1 MSTPP
6 TPQPRHTW
14 GIRFALLGIT
24 LLALALR
31 LWHLSGQ
38 SLGYDEGYSVA
49 LARQSLS
56 AIAAQTAAD
65 IQPPLYYDLLHFW
78 MQLFGTSEA
87 AVRSLSL
94 LFGVLTVPLLY
105 ALGRRLFGP
114 ATGLGAALLGA
125 VSPFWIWYAQEARNY
140 TLVTFLGALSSYLL
154 LSLTC
159 GVGEGR
165 GGGIPCWRGRVGVGV
180 WLAFV
185 LTNIAAVYTH
195 YYAFFLVAFQA
206 IFFLLIWA
214 TLRLPP
220 LSATGEGWGG
230 GSPMPEKG
238 EGRGGGS
245 LLTGLAAFAAIG
257 LAYLPWIGYAINRLV
272 ADTSY
277 WQGTLA
283 LSTIVRQTM
292 LAFST
297 GHTVVESQ
305 AQWIAA
311 GYAVLLVV
319 GVLAALCRGAREQG
333 SRGAEVQG
341 SKQSPSLITRTSSLI
356 TRTSSLITRA
366 SSLITRNFYLVTFVV
381 LYLIIPVLLLFAISY
396 ARPKFHPRYLM
407 LASPAFFLLIAR
419 SMFHV
424 PRFKFHVPSSTQHAT
439 RNTQHVPRFTFQVP
453 RFKFHAPRSTKHVT
467 RNTQHA
473 TRFTFALCSLLFV
486 LATSAYSLSH
496 YYTNTVYVRDDF
508 RSVARYVLAHQTADE
523 AVILTS
529 GHLRPVFDYYY
540 PRGNVYPIPDIPIL
554 STAHPLT
561 YAVAADLNRI
571 AATHR
576 GVWLVLWQDDAVD
589 PAGVLTTLLDEQARP
604 LPVEQSFW
612 GIRVRHYALPGGV
625 RFSSEPHPQHVAS
638 VNFGGDLAL
647 LGYDATSPT
656 PSGQPVELT
665 LYWQALH
672 PLSNDLR
679 LALRLSDAQGHTWG
693 RFDGRPAGY
702 GFPTNRWPTGT
713 PFPGRLALPV
723 APGTPPGQYRL
734 EASVY
739 PADRPDQPLDV
750 LDARGAPAGKSRVIG
765 SLTVTRA
772 TRPPAVSDLGLRQ
785 PLHATF
791 GPVALVGATVEATA
805 VQPGDRLPVALGW
818 QALAAPPADYTL
830 RLAMVDA
837 QGHLASEARF
847 PPAGDYA
854 TSRWQADD
862 VLLGQYD
869 LLVADVAPG
878 EWQLQATLLDATGQP
893 LGAPVTIA
901 RLQVKAVER
910 RTAIP
915 PIQHPLRATLGD
927 AVAFLG
933 YDLTSD
939 TVAPG
944 GTVQLTLY
952 WQATGR
958 MDKSYKVFTHLL
970 DANERIAAQQD
981 SVPVGGRRPTTG
993 WASGEIIV
1001 DHYTLAVKPDAAAGD
1016 YVLEIG
1022 LYEATTGDLLP
1033 VRAATGQPLGDRL
1046 LLGQVKVTK

>member
-1 MSTPP
+1 MSTSP

-14 GIRFALLGIT
+14 AIRLALLGIT

-31 LWHLSGQ
+31 LWHLNGQ

-78 MQLFGTSEA
+78 MQLFGMGEA

-140 TLVTFLGALSSYLL
+140 TLVTFLGLLSSYLL
-154 LSLTC
+154 LAVSLPC
-159 GVGEGR
+159 RAGEGR
-165 GGGIPCWRGRVGVGV
+165 GVKPCEGSEPSQGSAGL

-185 LTNIAAVYTH
+185 LTNVAAVYTH

-206 IFFLLIWA
+206 LFFLLIWA
-214 TLRLPP
+214 ARYLPP
-220 LSATGEGWGG
+220 LSKT
-230 GSPMPEKG
+230 G
-238 EGRGGGS
+238 EGRGGGK

-257 LAYLPWIGYAINRLV
+257 LAYLPWIGYALNRLV

-277 WQGTLA
+277 WEGTLA

-319 GVLAALCRGAREQG
+319 GVVAGVKKHEAR
-333 SRGAEVQG
+333 AEA
-341 SKQSPSLITRTSSLI
+341 TSADEPLPP
-356 TRTSSLITRA
+356 A
-366 SSLITRNFYLVTFVV
+366 SCPLLFTV
-381 LYLIIPVLLLFAISY
+381 LYLVIPILLLFAISY

-407 LASPAFFLLIAR
+407 LASPAFLLLVSR
-419 SMFHV
+419 SMFQV
-424 PRFKFHVPSSTQHAT
+424 SRFTFHVPSSPQHAT
-439 RNTQHVPRFTFQVP
+439 RNTQHVPHFT
-453 RFKFHAPRSTKHVT
+453 SHVSRLT
-467 RNTQHA
+467 DHGSRI
-473 TRFTFALCSLLFV
+473 TFALCSILFV
-486 LATSAYSLSH
+486 LCSSAYSLSH

-508 RSVARYVLAHQTADE
+508 RSVARYVLARQTADE

-561 YAVAADLNRI
+561 YAVADDLNRI
-571 AATHR
+571 AAAHS

-612 GIRVRHYALPGGV
+612 GIRLRHYALSSGV
-625 RFSSEPHPQHVAS
+625 RFPSEPRPQYVAS

-647 LGYDATSPT
+647 LGYSATQETT

-665 LYWQALH
+665 LYWQALR
-672 PLSNDLR
+672 PLSSDLR
-679 LALRLSDAQGHTWG
+679 LALRLSDTQGHTWG

-702 GFPTNRWPTGT
+702 GFPTTRWPAAT
-713 PFPGRLALPV
+713 PFPGRVALPI

-750 LDARGAPAGKSRVIG
+750 LDARGAPAGKSRIIG
-765 SLTVTRA
+765 SLTVTA
-772 TRPPAVSDLGLRQ
+772 AARPPAVADLGLRQ
-785 PLHATF
+785 PLNAIF
-791 GPVALVGATVEATA
+791 GPVALVGTTVEATA

-818 QALAAPPADYTL
+818 QALAAPATDYAL
-830 RLAMVDA
+830 RLALVDA
-837 QGHLASEARF
+837 QGRLANEARF

-854 TSRWQADD
+854 TSRWQSGDL
-862 VLLGQYD
+862 LLGQYD

-878 EWQLQATLLDATGQP
+878 EWQLQAALLDATGQP

-901 RLQVKAVER
+901 RLPVQAVER

-915 PIQHPLRATLGD
+915 PIQRPLRATLGD
-927 AVAFLG
+927 AVTLLG

-944 GTVQLTLY
+944 GAVQLTLY

-981 SVPVGGRRPTTG
+981 NVPMSGQRPTTG
-993 WASGEIIV
+993 WVSGEIIV
-1001 DHYTLAVKPDAAAGD
+1001 DHYTLAVKPDAAPGD

-1022 LYEATTGDLLP
+1022 LYEAISGERLP
-1033 VRAATGQPLGDRL
+1033 VRDAAGQPLGDRL
-1046 LLGQVKVTK
+1046 LLGQVKVAR

>member
-1 MSTPP
+1 MFTP
-6 TPQPRHTW
+6 TISQTRHTW
-14 GIRFALLGIT
+14 AIRLVLLGIT

-31 LWHLSGQ
+31 LCHLSGQ

-94 LFGVLTVPLLY
+94 LFGLLTMPLLY

-114 ATGLGAALLGA
+114 ATGLLAALLGA
-125 VSPFWIWYAQEARNY
+125 ISPFWIWYAQEARNY
-140 TLVTFLGALSSYLL
+140 TLVTFLGVLSSYLL
-154 LSLTC
+154 LAVLTPTPALPLRR
-159 GVGEGR
+159 GR
-165 GGGIPCWRGRVGVGV
+165 GREGVVV
-180 WLAFV
+180 WSAFV

-206 IFFLLIWA
+206 LFFLLVWA
-214 TLRLPP
+214 TRYLPP
-220 LSATGEGWGG
+220 LSATGEGRGG
-230 GSPMPEKG
+230 GSPLSAAG

-245 LLTGLAAFAAIG
+245 PLLTGEGRSGGPLRQLLIGLAAFAAIG
-257 LAYLPWIGYAINRLV
+257 LAYLPWAGYALNRLV

-277 WQGTLA
+277 WEGTLA
-283 LSTIVRQTM
+283 LSTIVRQTL

-311 GYAVLLVV
+311 GYAVLLMV
-319 GVLAALCRGAREQG
+319 GVVAALFIGAGGQG
-333 SRGAEVQG
+333 GKGAEVQV
-341 SKQSPSLITRTSSLI
+341 SKQSSSLVTRT
-356 TRTSSLITRA
+356 
-366 SSLITRNFYLVTFVV
+366 SSLITRNFYLVTFAV
-381 LYLIIPVLLLFAISY
+381 LYLIVPILLLFAISY

-407 LASPAFFLLIAR
+407 LASPAFFLLVAR
-419 SMFHV
+419 SMFQV
-424 PRFKFHVPSSTQHAT
+424 PRFTFQVSSSKFQVSRSTQHAT
-439 RNTQHVPRFTFQVP
+439 RNTQH
-453 RFKFHAPRSTKHVT
+453 AT
-467 RNTQHA
+467 RNTFHVS
-473 TRFTFALCSLLFV
+473 RSMLYALCSRLYALCSILFV
-486 LATSAYSLSH
+486 LCSSAYSLSH
-496 YYTNTVYVRDDF
+496 YYANTVYVRDDF
-508 RSVARYVLAHQTADE
+508 RSVARYVLTHQTAEE

-540 PRGNVYPIPDIPIL
+540 PQDNVYPIPDIPIL

-571 AATHR
+571 AAAHS

-589 PAGVLTTLLDEQARP
+589 PAGVLATLLDEQAQP
-604 LPVEQSFW
+604 LPVEQTFW
-612 GIRVRHYALPGGV
+612 GIRLRHYALPSGV
-625 RFSSEPHPQHVAS
+625 SFSSEPRPQHPAS

-647 LGYDATSPT
+647 LGYSAAQEAT

-665 LYWQALH
+665 LYWQALR
-672 PLSNDLR
+672 PLNSDLR

-702 GFPTNRWPTGT
+702 GFPTTRWPAGT
-713 PFPGRLALPV
+713 PFPGRLALPI
-723 APGTPPGQYRL
+723 APGTPPGLYRL

-750 LDARGAPAGKSRVIG
+750 LGARGAPAGKSRVIG
-765 SLTVTRA
+765 PLAVTGA
-772 TRPPAVSDLGLRQ
+772 ARPPAVADLGLRQ
-785 PLHATF
+785 QLHAIF
-791 GPVALVGATVEATA
+791 GPVALVGATVEATT

-818 QALAAPPADYTL
+818 QALAVPPADYTL
-830 RLAMVDA
+830 RLALVDA
-837 QGHLASEARF
+837 PGHLASEARF
-847 PPAGDYA
+847 PPAGDFYA
-854 TSRWQADD
+854 TSRWQSGD

-869 LLVADVAPG
+869 LLVADLAPG

-910 RTAIP
+910 RTTIP

-927 AVAFLG
+927 AVTLLG
-933 YDLTSD
+933 YDLASD

-944 GTVQLTLY
+944 GAVQLTLY

-958 MDKSYKVFTHLL
+958 LDKSYKVFTHLL

-981 SVPVGGRRPTTG
+981 SVPVGGQRPTTG
-993 WASGEIIV
+993 WVSGEVIV
-1001 DHYTLAVKPDAAAGD
+1001 DPYTLTVKPDAAPGD

-1022 LYEATTGDLLP
+1022 LYEAITGDRLP
-1033 VRAATGQPLGDRL
+1033 VRDAAGQPLGDRL
-1046 LLGQVKVTK
+1046 LLGQVEVTK

>member
-6 TPQPRHTW
+6 TPQAEARSASPL
-14 GIRFALLGIT
+14 RFALLGIT

-31 LWHLSGQ
+31 VWHLSGQ

-114 ATGLGAALLGA
+114 ATGLGRFTEPPAAAGLAALLGA

-154 LSLTC
+154 LEIILKP
-159 GVGEGR
+159 GEGSLRNR
-165 GGGIPCWRGRVGVGV
+165 GSPGL

-206 IFFLLIWA
+206 LFFLLVWA
-214 TLRLPP
+214 ARHRPAIDRRAKSTKP
-220 LSATGEGWGG
+220 AEA
-230 GSPMPEKG
+230 
-238 EGRGGGS
+238 GS
-245 LLTGLAAFAAIG
+245 LSQPDDLSSGGQLLVGIAAFTAIG
-257 LAYLPWIGYAINRLV
+257 LAYLPWAGYALNRLV

-277 WQGTLA
+277 WEGTLA
-283 LSTIVRQTM
+283 LSTIVRQTL

-297 GHTVVESQ
+297 GHTVIESQ

-311 GYAVLLVV
+311 GYALLLAV
-319 GVLAALCRGAREQG
+319 GVVAALCRGARERG
-333 SRGAEVQG
+333 SKGAEVQG
-341 SKQSPSLITRTSSLI
+341 SKRSSSLVTRT
-356 TRTSSLITRA
+356 
-366 SSLITRNFYLVTFVV
+366 SSLITRNFYLVTFAV

-407 LASPAFFLLIAR
+407 LASPAFFLLVAAGIAQCFKFNI
-419 SMFHV
+419 S
-424 PRFKFHVPSSTQHAT
+424 RFKFYVL
-439 RNTQHVPRFTFQVP
+439 
-453 RFKFHAPRSTKHVT
+453 
-467 RNTQHA
+467 
-473 TRFTFALCSLLFV
+473 RFTFALCSMLFV
-486 LATSAYSLSH
+486 LITSAYSLSH

-561 YAVAADLNRI
+561 YAVADDLNRI
-571 AATHR
+571 AAAHS

-589 PAGVLTTLLDEQARP
+589 PAGILTTLLDEQARP

-612 GIRVRHYALPGGV
+612 GIRLRHYALPGGV

-638 VNFGGDLAL
+638 VNFGGDPSGLSPSGRSLAL
-647 LGYDATSPT
+647 LGYDAAPAT
-656 PSGQPVELT
+656 PSGQPIELT

-672 PLSNDLR
+672 PLSGDLR

-702 GFPTNRWPTGT
+702 GFPTTRWPAGT
-713 PFPGRLALPV
+713 PFPGRVTVPI
-723 APGTPPGQYRL
+723 APGTPPGLYRL

-765 SLTVTRA
+765 PLTVTNA
-772 TRPPAVSDLGLRQ
+772 ARPPAVDDLGLRQ
-785 PLHATF
+785 QLNATF
-791 GPVALVGATVEATA
+791 GPVALVGTTVEATT

-818 QALAAPPADYTL
+818 QTLAAPAADYTL
-830 RLAMVDA
+830 RLALVDA
-837 QGHLASEARF
+837 QGRLAGEARF
-847 PPAGDYA
+847 PPAGDFYA
-854 TSRWQADD
+854 TSRWQSGDL
-862 VLLGQYD
+862 LLGQYD

-878 EWQLQATLLDATGQP
+878 EWSLQAALLDATGIP
-893 LGAPVTIA
+893 PACGGDMGGCAPVTIA

-910 RTAIP
+910 RTTVP

-927 AVAFLG
+927 AVTFLG
-933 YDLTSD
+933 YDLASD
-939 TVAPG
+939 TVAPA

-981 SVPVGGRRPTTG
+981 SVPVGGQRPTTG
-993 WASGEIIV
+993 WASGEVIV
-1001 DHYTLAVKPDAAAGD
+1001 DPYTLAVKPDAAPGD

-1022 LYEATTGDLLP
+1022 LYEAATGERLP
-1033 VRAATGQPLGDRL
+1033 VRDAAGQPLGDRL

>member
-1 MSTPP
+1 MNMGDKTLSLNSTPP
-6 TPQPRHTW
+6 VGARCTSPL
-14 GIRFALLGIT
+14 RFALLGIT
-24 LLALALR
+24 LLAVALR
-31 LWHLSGQ
+31 VWHLNGQ
-38 SLGYDEGYSVA
+38 SLGYDEGYSIA
-49 LARQSLS
+49 LARQSLG

-114 ATGLGAALLGA
+114 ATGLLAALLGA

-154 LSLTC
+154 LAISLPCRAGEVTGC
-159 GVGEGR
+159 RTLWIRIGGVRQPVKAGVGVLPRQER
-165 GGGIPCWRGRVGVGV
+165 RRAGVGV
-180 WLAFV
+180 WIAFV
-185 LTNIAAVYTH
+185 LINIAAVYTH

-206 IFFLLIWA
+206 LFFLLVWA
-214 TLRLPP
+214 ARYLPP
-220 LSATGEGWGG
+220 LSKMGEGWGG
-230 GSPMPEKG
+230 GQ
-238 EGRGGGS
+238 
-245 LLTGLAAFAAIG
+245 LLAGLAAFAAIG
-257 LAYLPWIGYAINRLV
+257 LAYLPWIGYALNRLV

-277 WQGTLA
+277 WEGTLA
-283 LSTIVRQTM
+283 LGTIVRQTL

-305 AQWIAA
+305 AQWIAV
-311 GYAVLLVV
+311 GYVLLLVV
-319 GVLAALCRGAREQG
+319 GVVAALCRGAREQG
-333 SRGAEVQG
+333 SRGAEVQVRT
-341 SKQSPSLITRTSSLI
+341 QS
-356 TRTSSLITRA
+356 
-366 SSLITRNFYLVTFVV
+366 SSLITRNFYLVTFAV
-381 LYLIIPVLLLFAISY
+381 LYLVVPILLLFAISY

-407 LASPAFFLLIAR
+407 LASPAFFLFIAAGIALASR
-419 SMFHV
+419 STFDVSRFTFHV
-424 PRFKFHVPSSTQHAT
+424 SRHTQHAT
-439 RNTQHVPRFTFQVP
+439 RLTFDVL
-453 RFKFHAPRSTKHVT
+453 
-467 RNTQHA
+467 
-473 TRFTFALCSLLFV
+473 RFTFALCSILFV
-486 LATSAYSLSH
+486 LATSVYSLSH

-508 RSVARYVLAHQTADE
+508 RSVARYVLTHQTAEE

-561 YAVAADLNRI
+561 YAVADDLNRI
-571 AATHR
+571 AAAHS
-576 GVWLVLWQDDAVD
+576 GIWLVLWQDDAVD

-612 GIRVRHYALPGGV
+612 GIRLRHYALPSGV
-625 RFSSEPHPQHVAS
+625 RFSSEPRPQHPAS

-647 LGYDATSPT
+647 LGYSAAQEAT
-656 PSGQPVELT
+656 PSGQSAELT
-665 LYWQALH
+665 LYWQALR

-702 GFPTNRWPTGT
+702 GFPTNRWPAGT
-713 PFPGRLALPV
+713 PFPGRVTLPI
-723 APGTPPGQYRL
+723 APGTPPGLYRL

-739 PADRPDQPLDV
+739 PAERPDQPLDV

-765 SLTVTRA
+765 LLTMTGA
-772 TRPPAVSDLGLRQ
+772 AHPPAVGDLGLRQ
-785 PLHATF
+785 QLNATF

-805 VQPGDRLPVALGW
+805 VQPGDRLLVTLGW
-818 QALAAPPADYTL
+818 QALAAPTADYTL
-830 RLAMVDA
+830 RLALVDA
-837 QGHLASEARF
+837 QGLLASEARF
-847 PPAGDYA
+847 PPAGDFYA
-854 TSRWQADD
+854 TSRWPAGD

-869 LLVADVAPG
+869 FLVADVAPG
-878 EWQLQATLLDATGQP
+878 EWQLQATLLDAPGQP

-910 RTAIP
+910 RTTVP

-927 AVAFLG
+927 AVTLLG

-944 GTVQLTLY
+944 GQVQLTLY

-958 MDKSYKVFTHLL
+958 MDKSYTVFTHLL

-993 WASGEIIV
+993 WVSGEIIV
-1001 DHYTLAVKPDAAAGD
+1001 DPYTLVVKPDAAPGD

-1022 LYEATTGDLLP
+1022 LYEAATGDRLP
-1033 VRAATGQPLGDRL
+1033 VRDAAGQPLGDRL
-1046 LLGQVKVTK
+1046 LLGQVKVAK